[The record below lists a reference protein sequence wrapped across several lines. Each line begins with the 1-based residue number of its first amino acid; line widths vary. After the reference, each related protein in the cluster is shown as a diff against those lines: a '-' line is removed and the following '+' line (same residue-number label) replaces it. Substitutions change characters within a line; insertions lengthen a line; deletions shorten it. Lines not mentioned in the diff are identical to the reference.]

1 MAVTGRSPYLP
12 PSPAAEDDEADEATF
27 GLRVNLPDSPGG
39 GGLCGIFA
47 TGSLDASAV
56 GAFERTVRRALQAG
70 PAEVDVDLGQVR
82 FIDSSGLRALVAG
95 RRACRAAGAAFR
107 LLNPT
112 PRTVRILEV
121 TGLDSLFA

>member
-1 MAVTGRSPYLP
+1 MAVIRRSPYV
-12 PSPAAEDDEADEATF
+12 PASSVAPADAATF
-27 GLRVNLPDSPGG
+27 GLSVNLPDSPGG
-39 GGLCGIFA
+39 GGRCAIVA

-56 GAFERTVRRALQAG
+56 GAFERTVRRALKVG
-70 PAEVDVDLGQVR
+70 PAEVNVDLGQVG

-95 RRACRAAGAAFR
+95 RRACRAAGAAFQ

-112 PRTVRILEV
+112 PRTVRILQV